1 MEIMKILYNSDNYR
15 ALKKK
20 RERSRS
26 IDMLV
31 AGADSIPV
39 VGSTVGEIISLVSEN
54 ASNNS
59 KFKSA
64 ISQKNSQRFFIAPC
78 DDLYEEL
85 KDRIIEI
92 LENPL
97 IQEQFSYNMTD
108 INSLEIYEIMQK
120 ETNEYQYTNII
131 EIDFVDDDHGT
142 IMIEFTEKYT
152 QINFLDKKVYGVY
165 EIITAGSNHS
175 ASKRDYI
182 ELASAI
188 YSLISLL

>member
-1 MEIMKILYNSDNYR
+1 MKKLYDSDKFK

-20 RERSRS
+20 RERSRN

-39 VGSTVGEIISLVSEN
+39 VGSTVGKIINLVLEN
-54 ASNNS
+54 ASDNS
-59 KFKSA
+59 KFKSI
-64 ISQKNSQRFFIAPC
+64 ISQQNSQRFFIAPC
-78 DDLYEEL
+78 DDLYAEL
-85 KDRIIEI
+85 QGRIIEI

-97 IQEQFSYNMTD
+97 IQEQFSYNITD
-108 INSLEIYEIMQK
+108 INSLEIYEIMQ
-120 ETNEYQYTNII
+120 EEMDEDQYTDII
-131 EIDFVDDDHGT
+131 EIDFVDDEHGT

-152 QINFLDKKVYGVY
+152 QINFLDKKVYGAY
-165 EIITAGSNHS
+165 EIITAGSNHP

-182 ELASAI
+182 ELASVI